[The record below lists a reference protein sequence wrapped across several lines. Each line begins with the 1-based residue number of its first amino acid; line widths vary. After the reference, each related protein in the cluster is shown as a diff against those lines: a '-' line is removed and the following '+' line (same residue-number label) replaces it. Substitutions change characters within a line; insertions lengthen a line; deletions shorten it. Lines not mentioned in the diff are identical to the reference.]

1 MKKAWDDNNIGSESI
16 FFLGLNYVY
25 CVLLVDDLRIVTLSM
40 LNEHH
45 EELAKGRLI
54 GRIEYLPVQW
64 HSKLHN
70 DSTGVD
76 Q

>member
-1 MKKAWDDNNIGSESI
+1 VHINIGESLFKNVI
-16 FFLGLNYVY
+16 YNTIMFP
-25 CVLLVDDLRIVTLSM
+25 LVDDLRMVTLSM

-45 EELAKGRLI
+45 EELAKGRVI

-64 HSKLHN
+64 HAKLHN